1 MCIGTSTAL
10 PSTRS
15 LDPLSVFLVS
25 PPSEFDAKD
34 KKKVFFVGVCS
45 NFLGV
50 SASLCTAAVAGACF
64 WFCLPSSSAHQ
75 PFCTARLHARPS
87 HPRWPSAPLSLA
99 RRCLCSPPRTF
110 DHCSPAPRAALPAAR
125 HLPLS
130 EHCAACRSLRTWYWP
145 LGSAS
150 YHGVQALMAERVLV
164 RLSLTEESPKFER
177 EWTEKVKERTGG

>member
-50 SASLCTAAVAGACF
+50 SASLCMAAVAAASFC
-64 WFCLPSSSAHQ
+64 FCLPSSSAHQ

-110 DHCSPAPRAALPAAR
+110 DHCSLAARVALAAR

-130 EHCAACRSLRTWYWP
+130 EHCAARRSLRTWYWP

>member
-1 MCIGTSTAL
+1 M
-10 PSTRS
+10 
-15 LDPLSVFLVS
+15 
-25 PPSEFDAKD
+25 
-34 KKKVFFVGVCS
+34 GVCS

-50 SASLCTAAVAGACF
+50 SASLCTAAVAVACF
-64 WFCLPSSSAHQ
+64 CFCLPSSSAHQ
-75 PFCTARLHARPS
+75 PFALRACMLA
-87 HPRWPSAPLSLA
+87 PRWPSAPLSLA

-130 EHCAACRSLRTWYWP
+130 EHCAARRSLRTRYWP